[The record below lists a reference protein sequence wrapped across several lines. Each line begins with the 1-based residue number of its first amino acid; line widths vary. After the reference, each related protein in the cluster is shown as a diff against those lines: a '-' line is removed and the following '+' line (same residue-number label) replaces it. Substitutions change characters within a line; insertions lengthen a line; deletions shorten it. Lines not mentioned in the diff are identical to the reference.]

1 MFPKKYSNLLFILV
15 FITVENYYSL
25 SMDSGSFVVFIAPGL
40 IIMIVAQESYD
51 NSSATLIHMKQI
63 GSLDDWLMAPI
74 YRIEIL
80 ISLIFTSLI
89 IGIILALFNF
99 FIFNLGFKFRIIGAT
114 IFSILLSLSSWAFIQ
129 SYSEKVVIEG
139 AKYVPIVY
147 DNGFDLIIA
156 KADDD
161 FPEESIEP
169 TLEQL
174 SENLRKG
181 SRSGA
186 NVKIKI
192 RKLEK
197 ISDGISKPVVIGEVQ
212 KNVKMN

>member
-1 MFPKKYSNLLFILV
+1 MSFFQLLENTPKIFGYLGIFLLL
-15 FITVENYYSL
+15 ITV
-25 SMDSGSFVVFIAPGL
+25 IA
-40 IIMIVAQESYD
+40 
-51 NSSATLIHMKQI
+51 
-63 GSLDDWLMAPI
+63 
-74 YRIEIL
+74 
-80 ISLIFTSLI
+80 
-89 IGIILALFNF
+89 
-99 FIFNLGFKFRIIGAT
+99 FIFNFGFKFRIIGAT
-114 IFSILLSLSSWAFIQ
+114 IFSLLLSLSSWAFIQ
-129 SYSEKVVIEG
+129 SYTENIVIEG
-139 AKYVPIVY
+139 AKYLPVVY

-156 KADDD
+156 KAQDD
-161 FPEESIEP
+161 FPEESIKP

-197 ISDGISKPVVIGEVQ
+197 ISDSVSKPVVIGEIQ

>member
-1 MFPKKYSNLLFILV
+1 MSFFELLENTPKIFGFLGIFLLCV
-15 FITVENYYSL
+15 TV
-25 SMDSGSFVVFIAPGL
+25 V
-40 IIMIVAQESYD
+40 
-51 NSSATLIHMKQI
+51 T
-63 GSLDDWLMAPI
+63 
-74 YRIEIL
+74 
-80 ISLIFTSLI
+80 
-89 IGIILALFNF
+89 
-99 FIFNLGFKFRIIGAT
+99 FIFNFGFKFRIIGAT
-114 IFSILLSLSSWAFIQ
+114 IFSLLLSLSSWAFIQ
-129 SYSEKVVIEG
+129 SYSQKVVIKD
-139 AKYVPIVY
+139 AKYLPIVF

-161 FPEESIEP
+161 FPEEYIEP

-174 SENLRKG
+174 SENLMKG

-212 KNVKMN
+212 RNVTMN

>member
-1 MFPKKYSNLLFILV
+1 MSFFELLENTPKIFGFLGIFLLLF
-15 FITVENYYSL
+15 TV
-25 SMDSGSFVVFIAPGL
+25 IA
-40 IIMIVAQESYD
+40 
-51 NSSATLIHMKQI
+51 
-63 GSLDDWLMAPI
+63 
-74 YRIEIL
+74 
-80 ISLIFTSLI
+80 
-89 IGIILALFNF
+89 
-99 FIFNLGFKFRIIGAT
+99 FIFNLSFKFRIVGAT
-114 IFSILLSLSSWAFIQ
+114 IFSLLLSLSSWAFIQ

-147 DNGFDLIIA
+147 DNGFDLIIG

-174 SENLRKG
+174 SKNLSKG

-197 ISDGISKPVVIGEVQ
+197 VSNGISKPVVIGEIQ

>member
-1 MFPKKYSNLLFILV
+1 MSFFELLENTPKIFGFLGVFLFIC
-15 FITVENYYSL
+15 T
-25 SMDSGSFVVFIAPGL
+25 IA
-40 IIMIVAQESYD
+40 A
-51 NSSATLIHMKQI
+51 
-63 GSLDDWLMAPI
+63 
-74 YRIEIL
+74 
-80 ISLIFTSLI
+80 
-89 IGIILALFNF
+89 
-99 FIFNLGFKFRIIGAT
+99 FIFNFSFKFRITGAT
-114 IFSILLSLSSWAFIQ
+114 IFSLLLSLSSWAFMQ
-129 SYSEKVVIEG
+129 SYTEKVLIED

-156 KADDD
+156 KANDD

-197 ISDGISKPVVIGEVQ
+197 ISDGVSKPVVIGEVQ

>member
-1 MFPKKYSNLLFILV
+1 MSFFELLENTPKIFGFLGLFLLCV
-15 FITVENYYSL
+15 TV
-25 SMDSGSFVVFIAPGL
+25 IA
-40 IIMIVAQESYD
+40 
-51 NSSATLIHMKQI
+51 
-63 GSLDDWLMAPI
+63 
-74 YRIEIL
+74 
-80 ISLIFTSLI
+80 
-89 IGIILALFNF
+89 
-99 FIFNLGFKFRIIGAT
+99 FIFNFGFKFRIIGAT

-129 SYSEKVVIEG
+129 SYTEKVLIED

-156 KADDD
+156 KADND

-197 ISDGISKPVVIGEVQ
+197 ISEGVSKPVVIGEIQ

>member
-1 MFPKKYSNLLFILV
+1 MSFFELLENTPKIFGILGIFLLIV
-15 FITVENYYSL
+15 S
-25 SMDSGSFVVFIAPGL
+25 FIA
-40 IIMIVAQESYD
+40 
-51 NSSATLIHMKQI
+51 
-63 GSLDDWLMAPI
+63 
-74 YRIEIL
+74 
-80 ISLIFTSLI
+80 
-89 IGIILALFNF
+89 
-99 FIFNLGFKFRIIGAT
+99 FIFNFSFKFRIIGAT
-114 IFSILLSLSSWAFIQ
+114 IFSLLLSLSSWAFIQ
-129 SYSEKVVIEG
+129 SYSEKIVIEG
-139 AKYVPIVY
+139 AKYLPIVY

-156 KADDD
+156 KAEDD
-161 FPEESIEP
+161 FQEKSIAP

-197 ISDGISKPVVIGEVQ
+197 ISDDVSRPVVIGEVQ

>member
-1 MFPKKYSNLLFILV
+1 MSFFELLENTPKIFGFSGTFLLLV
-15 FITVENYYSL
+15 AL
-25 SMDSGSFVVFIAPGL
+25 IA
-40 IIMIVAQESYD
+40 
-51 NSSATLIHMKQI
+51 
-63 GSLDDWLMAPI
+63 
-74 YRIEIL
+74 
-80 ISLIFTSLI
+80 
-89 IGIILALFNF
+89 
-99 FIFNLGFKFRIIGAT
+99 FIFNFGFKFRIIGAT
-114 IFSILLSLSSWAFIQ
+114 IFSLLLSLSSWAFIQ
-129 SYSEKVVIEG
+129 SYTETVVIED

-156 KADDD
+156 KAEDD

-169 TLEQL
+169 TLKQL

-197 ISDGISKPVVIGEVQ
+197 ISDGVSKPVVLGEVQ

>member
-1 MFPKKYSNLLFILV
+1 MSFFELLENTPKIFGFLGIFLFIC
-15 FITVENYYSL
+15 T
-25 SMDSGSFVVFIAPGL
+25 A
-40 IIMIVAQESYD
+40 
-51 NSSATLIHMKQI
+51 
-63 GSLDDWLMAPI
+63 
-74 YRIEIL
+74 
-80 ISLIFTSLI
+80 
-89 IGIILALFNF
+89 LA
-99 FIFNLGFKFRIIGAT
+99 FIFNFDFKFRIIGAT
-114 IFSILLSLSSWAFIQ
+114 IFSLLLSLSSWAFIQ
-129 SYSEKVVIEG
+129 SYSEKVIIEN
-139 AKYVPIVY
+139 AKYLPIVY

-161 FPEESIEP
+161 FPEESIQP

-174 SENLRKG
+174 SENLKKG

-197 ISDGISKPVVIGEVQ
+197 ISDGVSKPVVVGEVQ

>member
-1 MFPKKYSNLLFILV
+1 MSFFELLNDTPRIFGLIGIFLFIGT
-15 FITVENYYSL
+15 I
-25 SMDSGSFVVFIAPGL
+25 IA
-40 IIMIVAQESYD
+40 
-51 NSSATLIHMKQI
+51 
-63 GSLDDWLMAPI
+63 
-74 YRIEIL
+74 
-80 ISLIFTSLI
+80 
-89 IGIILALFNF
+89 
-99 FIFNLGFKFRIIGAT
+99 FIFNYSFKYRITGAT

-129 SYSEKVVIEG
+129 SYSEKVAIEG

-156 KADDD
+156 KAEDD
-161 FPEESIEP
+161 FPEAAIEP
-169 TLEQL
+169 TLQQL

-192 RKLEK
+192 RKIEK
-197 ISDGISKPVVIGEVQ
+197 VSKDVSKPLIIGEIE

>member
-1 MFPKKYSNLLFILV
+1 MSFFELLENTPKIFGYFGILLFICTLV
-15 FITVENYYSL
+15 
-25 SMDSGSFVVFIAPGL
+25 A
-40 IIMIVAQESYD
+40 
-51 NSSATLIHMKQI
+51 
-63 GSLDDWLMAPI
+63 
-74 YRIEIL
+74 
-80 ISLIFTSLI
+80 
-89 IGIILALFNF
+89 
-99 FIFNLGFKFRIIGAT
+99 FIFNFDFKFRVIGAT
-114 IFSILLSLSSWAFIQ
+114 IFSLLLSLSSWAFIQ
-129 SYSEKVVIEG
+129 SYSEKVIIED
-139 AKYVPIVY
+139 AKYLPIVY

-156 KADDD
+156 KADDE

-174 SENLRKG
+174 SENLLKG

-197 ISDGISKPVVIGEVQ
+197 ISDDVSKPVVIGEIQ

>member
-1 MFPKKYSNLLFILV
+1 MSFFELLENTPKVFGFLGILLLCV
-15 FITVENYYSL
+15 TV
-25 SMDSGSFVVFIAPGL
+25 IA
-40 IIMIVAQESYD
+40 
-51 NSSATLIHMKQI
+51 
-63 GSLDDWLMAPI
+63 
-74 YRIEIL
+74 
-80 ISLIFTSLI
+80 
-89 IGIILALFNF
+89 
-99 FIFNLGFKFRIIGAT
+99 FIFNFGFKFRIIGAT
-114 IFSILLSLSSWAFIQ
+114 IFSLLLSLSSWAFIQ

-156 KADDD
+156 KVDDG
-161 FPEESIEP
+161 FPEEYIKP

-186 NVKIKI
+186 NVKIKL

-197 ISDGISKPVVIGEVQ
+197 ISDDVSKPVVIGEVQ